1 MADEP
6 TLPTLPP
13 PLPVGDRKKRRRNL
27 DSPPTQSSASS
38 DPAFFS
44 SDDDPALDNYH
55 HNGRR
60 KKRYVGTWF
69 NQQPASSD
77 SAMGEESLP
86 SYPPPRRNR
95 PPQPQKREFRRQLD
109 SGVWMGTEGSLTDTD
124 DSFDLEPAA
133 AKFPVASPRTKV
145 LVSAPPTF
153 SPQELAAQRIART
166 CVERGTEQVDL
177 SSLSLETVSP
187 EVVKLISEISPIP
200 TVTRDVAFEQRDPEI
215 QLYLSQNLFRSFPT
229 AILNLEHL
237 TLLSLRANNL
247 DQIPPAIGKL
257 TNLEALNLGQNF
269 IRVFPGEMLNL
280 LHRGSKLRNLGFQP
294 NRFWQPDTTI
304 ATADTIATTTARS
317 DEYDNLTYPNRPTT
331 KLESSWSGMT
341 TKIHSRSAVQF
352 MDGTHQTLS
361 RFALPDIP
369 GARGAPIELE
379 SLTSLAVPKEFA
391 PKIRQ
396 STTPTNKA
404 FNPKGARSLF
414 ELALRAGITSPQVEE
429 VRAWALHAED
439 APRHFSPVVER
450 AVKIHREGGV
460 RCAVCGRDTLIP
472 MAQWVEF
479 RRIGR
484 TTITVDADGKEVEK
498 FTELGGAGEEL
509 PVPFLMVG
517 CSWSCIP
524 AKLEKE
530 VDVKG
535 TT

>member
-13 PLPVGDRKKRRRNL
+13 PLPVDDRRKRRRKA
-27 DSPPTQSSASS
+27 DSPPTQSSTSS

-55 HNGRR
+55 HGRR

-69 NQQPASSD
+69 DQQPASSD
-77 SAMGEESLP
+77 SAMGEETLP

-95 PPQPQKREFRRQLD
+95 PPQPKKREFRRQLD
-109 SGVWMGTEGSLTDTD
+109 SGVWMGTEGSITDTD

-133 AKFPVASPRTKV
+133 AKFPVVSPRTKAPMPV
-145 LVSAPPTF
+145 PPTF
-153 SPQELAAQRIART
+153 SPQELEAQRTART
-166 CVERGTEQVDL
+166 CVEHGTEQVDL
-177 SSLSLETVSP
+177 SSLSLETISP

-215 QLYLSQNLFRSFPT
+215 QLFLSQNLFRSFPT

-237 TLLSLRANNL
+237 TLLSLRANDL
-247 DQIPPAIGKL
+247 DQIPPAIGRL

-269 IRVFPGEMLNL
+269 IRVFPGEMLDL
-280 LHRGSKLRNLGFQP
+280 LCRGSKLRNLGFQP
-294 NRFWQPDTTI
+294 NRFWQPDTAI
-304 ATADTIATTTARS
+304 APADAVATTTARS
-317 DEYDNLTYPNRPTT
+317 DEYDRLTYPNRPTT
-331 KLESSWSGMT
+331 KLESTWSGIT
-341 TKIHSRSAVQF
+341 TKLHSRSPVQF
-352 MDGTHQTLS
+352 MDSTHQTLS
-361 RFALPDIP
+361 RFALPDVP

-391 PKIRQ
+391 PQLRQ
-396 STTPTNKA
+396 STPSTSKV

-414 ELALRAGITSPQVEE
+414 ELALRAGVTSQQVEE
-429 VRAWALHAED
+429 VRAWARHAED
-439 APRHFSPVVER
+439 VPTHFSPVVER

-460 RCAVCGRDTLIP
+460 RCAVCRRDTLIP
-472 MAQWVEF
+472 MAQWIEF

-484 TTITVDADGKEVEK
+484 TTVTVGADGEEVEK

-530 VDVKG
+530 VVVTG
-535 TT
+535 TD